1 MKLAQKIA
9 INYYRAKLN
18 IIAVVSKRQAA
29 KKALDIFSTPFR
41 KADKKLSPI
50 FNRAEKLAF
59 ETDGVKVVG
68 YRWNVGGSKKILIVH
83 GFESSAAN
91 FGAYVNVLTR
101 KGVNVLAFD
110 APAHGKSG
118 GKRITLPKYV
128 ETLKE
133 INKRYG
139 PFDGF
144 MAHSF
149 GGLALSQF
157 LETVPNDLHTKVVLV
172 APATETTTAIDSFF
186 RFLDLNDQIRKEFDQ
201 LIFDIVRVK
210 PEHFSIR
217 RAAKNIKAD
226 MLWLHD
232 EGDRTTPIEDVH
244 KVMEDA
250 QPNIRFVI
258 TQGLG
263 HRKIYKDENVMK
275 QIADFLVG

>member
-18 IIAVVSKRQAA
+18 IIAVISKRRAA

-41 KADKKLSPI
+41 KAAKKPSPI

-59 ETDGVKVVG
+59 EMEKQKVAG
-68 YRWNVGGSKKILIVH
+68 YRWNVGGTKKILIVH
-83 GFESSAAN
+83 GFESRAAN

-110 APAHGKSG
+110 APAHGKSD

-139 PFDGF
+139 PFDGY

-157 LETVPNDLHTKVVLV
+157 LENVPNNGQTKVVLV
-172 APATETTTAIDSFF
+172 APATETTSAIDSFF
-186 RFLDLNDQIRKEFDQ
+186 KFLDLNDQIRKEFDQ
-201 LIFDIVRVK
+201 LIFELAGVTA
-210 PEHFSIR
+210 EHFSIR
-217 RAAKNIKAD
+217 RAAKNINAD
-226 MLWLHD
+226 ILWLHD
-232 EGDRTTPIEDVH
+232 EGDRTTPIEDVRR
-244 KVMEDA
+244 VMEDNH
-250 QPNIRFVI
+250 PNIRFVI
-258 TQGLG
+258 THGLG
-263 HRKIYKDENVMK
+263 HRKIYKDENIMK
-275 QIADFLVG
+275 QIADFLTS